1 MRKTQTRTSNQRGVL
16 AVLMQNFVSKM
27 MNGML
32 SRAGAL
38 NHSVESR
45 LYRQGFTQPAVRR
58 LIAWQILLTLAVL
71 PAGALFFWIGLWPLA
86 FVAGS
91 LLATF
96 NFYFLAKSIQQ
107 ILYVKYDRQLLV
119 SMLFRFYGRLGI
131 TAVALFLLIV
141 WCRVPVVA
149 LVAGLSTV
157 VATIVVWG
165 GARLFEQNAKE
176 A

>member
-1 MRKTQTRTSNQRGVL
+1 MQKQDTTIPSSILNL
-16 AVLMQNFVSKM
+16 A
-27 MNGML
+27 GRL
-32 SRAGAL
+32 SHG
-38 NHSVESR
+38 VESR
-45 LYRQGFTQPAVRR
+45 LYQRGFTQPAVRR
-58 LIAWQILLTLAVL
+58 LISWQILLTMAVL
-71 PAGALFFWIGLWPLA
+71 PAGALFFWVGLWPLA
-86 FVAGS
+86 FAAGS

-96 NFYFLAKSIQQ
+96 NFYFLAKSLQQ
-107 ILYVKYDRQLLV
+107 IVYVKYDRQLLV

>member
-1 MRKTQTRTSNQRGVL
+1 MQTQGTTMMQQARAMAGRLSHGVE
-16 AVLMQNFVSKM
+16 AK
-27 MNGML
+27 
-32 SRAGAL
+32 
-38 NHSVESR
+38 
-45 LYRQGFTQPAVRR
+45 LYKRGFTQPAVRR
-58 LIAWQILLTLAVL
+58 LITWQVLVTLAVL
-71 PAGALFFWIGLWPLA
+71 PAGVLFFWLGLWPLA

-96 NFYFLAKSIQQ
+96 NFYFLAKSLQQ
-107 ILYVKYDRQLLV
+107 IVFVKYDRQLLV
-119 SMLFRFYGRLGI
+119 SVLLRFYGRLGI

>member
-1 MRKTQTRTSNQRGVL
+1 
-16 AVLMQNFVSKM
+16 MQKQESTI
-27 MNGML
+27 L
-32 SRAGAL
+32 S
-38 NHSVESR
+38 SVKAWTGTLSHKVEAR
-45 LYRQGFTQPAVRR
+45 LYQQGFTQPAVRR
-58 LIAWQILLTLAVL
+58 LIAWQILLTMAVL

-91 LLATF
+91 VLATF

-107 ILYVKYDRQLLV
+107 IVYVQYDRQLLV